1 MFKILKKNSKII
13 LIFTIIILVVLIS
26 MRYFYDT
33 NKDNNED
40 NNENNYIINNSNLE
54 IYDNGKL
61 SSTIPIDILKPRI
74 KTRAKS
80 ISNNYKNFEHQ
91 LNSKND
97 YWLDLILKEY
107 NIEKSL
113 SNREKYCKLRKL
125 TNNCTKKMDECPKEC
140 NN

>member
-1 MFKILKKNSKII
+1 MFKVLKNNSKII
-13 LIFTIIILVVLIS
+13 LIFTIIILIVLIS
-26 MRYFYDT
+26 IRYFYNRSKDY
-33 NKDNNED
+33 NKD
-40 NNENNYIINNSNLE
+40 NYIINNSNLE

-61 SSTIPIDILKPRI
+61 TSTIPIDILKPRI